1 MDNANS
7 APIVIAGPALGTLA
21 FEWLYFPTLAL
32 TALGT
37 MSWFL
42 HTGQHVETASFVIS
56 VSVLLITM
64 LFERVHPLN
73 PQWNQSRGDP
83 SRDSNGNLRSS
94 WRTWCESPATGAMV

>member
-73 PQWNQSRGDP
+73 PQWNQSRGDLGP
-83 SRDSNGNLRSS
+83 DFSS
-94 WRTWCESPATGAMV
+94 LILVGVFVEGALNIC